1 MLDKCNDHIFCLN
14 YASYLFG
21 FQFCSGFQGCKSA
34 KVQLITLALIS
45 QPITV
50 VHHYSFYDKHT
61 VLSSL
66 DFSGNE
72 NYILSWHDPCTEILV
87 MPQKTCILVTALLL
101 HSAA

>member
-1 MLDKCNDHIFCLN
+1 MAMYFALIMHLIH
-14 YASYLFG
+14 LFG
-21 FQFCSGFQGCKSA
+21 FQFCLDFQGCKSA
-34 KVQLITLALIS
+34 KVRLIMLALIS

-50 VHHYSFYDKHT
+50 VHHYSFYDNQT

-72 NYILSWHDPCTEILV
+72 NYILSWQDPCIVILV
-87 MPQKTCILVTALLL
+87 MPQRTHILVTALLL